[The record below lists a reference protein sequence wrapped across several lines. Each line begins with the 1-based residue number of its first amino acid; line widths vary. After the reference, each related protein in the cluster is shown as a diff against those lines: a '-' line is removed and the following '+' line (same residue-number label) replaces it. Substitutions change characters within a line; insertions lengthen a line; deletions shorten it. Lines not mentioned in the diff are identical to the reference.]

1 MYVHSFNA
9 HCYMLSLKAK
19 QIVIAC
25 KETYPIAKVYFF
37 WWTIV
42 IDDLPTTYNFKE
54 KNPKAIDI

>member
-1 MYVHSFNA
+1 
-9 HCYMLSLKAK
+9 MLSLKAK

-25 KETYPIAKVYFF
+25 KETYPIVKVYFF